1 MAFTIEPGVSPSSPV
16 TYEWLQAYEESQAS
30 DAATQALD
38 ATLAQVYPATGLTA
52 HGAAI
57 SDATTNTA
65 LVTVPASNILATAV
79 AGSIF
84 YLRAYGI
91 TSQPASSGA
100 TLAFNGYSG
109 GTALAT
115 MTGIAAVNSA
125 AAALFDVEMW
135 VNFYS
140 ATTVQC
146 LVRAAIS
153 SSNSTA
159 AAAVYLAGNNS
170 ATPVT
175 VTAGTSLTLN
185 AVMGSAVSGSSY
197 EAVAGYW
204 NQVA

>member
-1 MAFTIEPGVSPSSPV
+1 MGVLSQLGTLTLPANIAPGSPA
-16 TYEWLQAYEESQAS
+16 TYEFVVDQFAQ
-30 DAATQALD
+30 
-38 ATLAQVYPATGLTA
+38 LAEAYPADGLTA
-52 HGAAI
+52 HGTAV

-65 LVTVPASNILATAV
+65 LVTVPASNVTNQAV
-79 AGSIF
+79 AGSVF

-91 TSQPASSGA
+91 VSAPSSAGA

-109 GTALAT
+109 GSGGTALAT
-115 MTGIAAVNSA
+115 MTAFTPTASLSS
-125 AAALFDVEMW
+125 ALFDVEMW

-140 ATTVQC
+140 TVLAQC

-153 SSNSTA
+153 SSTSTA

-170 ATPVT
+170 ATAVT
-175 VTAGTSLTLN
+175 VTAGSSLTLN
-185 AVMGSAVSGSSY
+185 AVMGSAVSGSTY